1 MNGDT
6 NDKYQLPFYCDATSI
21 YEFKKLILISGDIKE
36 MAGCLT
42 SVVKIILTKGCRL
55 VFMSSPNADLIA
67 VSLACPKDAK
77 SPYSI
82 YGASLQLSEGL

>member
-21 YEFKKLILISGDIKE
+21 YEFKKLILISWDIKE
-36 MAGCLT
+36 MAGGLT

-55 VFMSSPNADLIA
+55 VFMSSPNADMIA
-67 VSLACPKDAK
+67 VSLCMSQGSKKP
-77 SPYSI
+77 I
-82 YGASLQLSEGL
+82 

>member
-1 MNGDT
+1 MVQIYF
-6 NDKYQLPFYCDATSI
+6 DK
-21 YEFKKLILISGDIKE
+21 GV
-36 MAGCLT
+36 LT
-42 SVVKIILTKGCRL
+42 GI
-55 VFMSSPNADLIA
+55 MSSPNADLIA

>member
-6 NDKYQLPFYCDATSI
+6 NDKYQLPFNCDATSI
-21 YEFKKLILISGDIKE
+21 YEFKKLILISWDIKE
-36 MAGCLT
+36 RDGDLT

-55 VFMSSPNADLIA
+55 AFMSSPNADMIA

-77 SPYSI
+77 SPCI
-82 YGASLQLSEGL
+82 